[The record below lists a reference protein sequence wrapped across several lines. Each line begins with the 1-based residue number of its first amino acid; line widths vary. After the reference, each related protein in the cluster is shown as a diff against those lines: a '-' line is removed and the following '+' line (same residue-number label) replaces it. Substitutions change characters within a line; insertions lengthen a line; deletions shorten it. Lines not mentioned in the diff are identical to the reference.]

1 LAVPAEVIV
10 LNGGSSAGK
19 STLAVGLQRRLAGT
33 WLTLGVDD
41 LIRAMS
47 YGPSDTE
54 VGGSIEFRPDGS
66 LVISDRYRR
75 AEASWYQGLAAIV
88 RAGTGVI
95 VDEVFLDG
103 GTSQARLRPALA
115 GLPVLWVGVQCHP
128 DVAEAREIQRGD
140 RNRGMARNQA
150 DRVHQG
156 VTYDI
161 VVDTTDTLLEECVE
175 VIVAEAGG

>member
-1 LAVPAEVIV
+1 LAAPAEVIV
-10 LNGGSSAGK
+10 LNGGSSSGK

-41 LIRAMS
+41 LIRAIS

-54 VGGSIEFRPDGS
+54 VAGSIEFRPDGS
-66 LVISDRYRR
+66 LVISDTFRR
-75 AEASWYQGLAAIV
+75 AEASWYEGLAAIA

-103 GTSQARLRPALA
+103 GTSQARLGTALE
-115 GLPVLWVGVQCHP
+115 GLHVLWVGVRCHP
-128 DVAEAREIQRGD
+128 DVAEAREIRRGD

-150 DRVHQG
+150 DRVHQD
-156 VTYDI
+156 VTYDVI
-161 VVDTTDTLLEECVE
+161 VDTTDTPSEECVE
-175 VIVAEAGG
+175 AIATRAAG